1 MSGSR
6 GADAK
11 LRFTGTGV
19 SMRTRRGPRMGHAR
33 IVVDGEVVRTVDLYA
48 PTPRFTSIEVV
59 SGLDPAPHV
68 LRVSVL
74 GKHRRVSEGT
84 WVAID
89 RWDVH

>member
-1 MSGSR
+1 
-6 GADAK
+6 
-11 LRFTGTGV
+11 
-19 SMRTRRGPRMGHAR
+19 
-33 IVVDGEVVRTVDLYA
+33 VDLYA
-48 PTPRFTSIEVV
+48 PTRRFTSIAIV

-74 GKHRRVSEGT
+74 GKHRRVSKGN